1 MGIREI
7 LEEWTA
13 FRLECVR
20 RRIHFELKRKQD
32 KLHLLKGLEKI
43 LLDIDQAIRIVR
55 ETEEEREVVPNLM
68 IGFGIDEAQAEFV
81 AEIRLRQLNREYIL
95 KRTDEIADLEKSI
108 AEMQETLK
116 SRSKLLGV
124 IVAELKSV
132 AKKYGQPRRSEIVY
146 AAEEEEEEPLE
157 ETPDYPVNLFFT
169 REGYFKKI
177 TPQSWRMSSEHKLK
191 EGDAVIETFEATNRA
206 HLLFFSDRGQVYK
219 AQASDFEDTKA
230 SVLGDYIPAKLG
242 FDEGESAVYLAVTAD
257 YSGYV
262 VFGFENGKVAKV
274 DLASYQT
281 KTRRRKLTGA
291 YSTKSPLVGIWAAP
305 EDGVL
310 LLAASNGR
318 MLLLDTARISA
329 KTVRDTIGVQV
340 MNVKGKHTLASLVPY
355 QEGRL
360 QNPHRYT
367 PRTIPSA
374 GYQPQQED
382 IMEQTTLG

>member
-1 MGIREI
+1 
-7 LEEWTA
+7 
-13 FRLECVR
+13 
-20 RRIHFELKRKQD
+20 
-32 KLHLLKGLEKI
+32 
-43 LLDIDQAIRIVR
+43 
-55 ETEEEREVVPNLM
+55 M

-116 SRSKLLGV
+116 SRSRLLGV
-124 IVAELKSV
+124 IVSELKSV

-146 AAEEEEEEPLE
+146 AAGEEEEESLE
-157 ETPDYPVNLFFT
+157 EIPDYPVNLFFT

-191 EGDAVIETFEATNRA
+191 EGDAVIETFETTNRA

-257 YSGYV
+257 YGGYV

-291 YSTKSPLVGIWAAP
+291 YSTKSPLAGIWAAP
-305 EDGVL
+305 GDGIL
-310 LLAASNGR
+310 LLTAST
-318 MLLLDTARISA
+318 LSLIHISDMPRKKSFSMSTGA
-329 KTVRDTIGVQV
+329 GV
-340 MNVKGKHTLASLVPY
+340 K
-355 QEGRL
+355 
-360 QNPHRYT
+360 
-367 PRTIPSA
+367 
-374 GYQPQQED
+374 
-382 IMEQTTLG
+382 